1 MAYIGP
7 NVQALTAVIT
17 FENFSSGLGTA
28 ACVAFMAALV
38 NKRFTATQYALLS
51 SLIGVPRVMA
61 SAPTGLLATMAR
73 MAGLFHRLHHNSHPG
88 TDAPE

>member
-1 MAYIGP
+1 M
-7 NVQALTAVIT
+7 IT

-61 SAPTGLLATMAR
+61 SAPTGLLATMAGWP
-73 MAGLFHRLHHNSHPG
+73 AFFIVCTIIAIPGLMLLMKLSRENPQNN
-88 TDAPE
+88 